1 MKSLQNKIIILMK
14 ANLNQSF
21 SDAPITHILLIIYSF
36 IKWMANSMIFEL
48 LSTKCIASFNYS
60 SNRFKD

>member
-1 MKSLQNKIIILMK
+1 MK

-60 SNRFKD
+60 SNRFKY